1 MSLLRVL
8 PVLIIVVAA
17 GVLGWIAFQ
26 APAREYEPVVI
37 EDAVAAT
44 HVPRAVVGEVP
55 AGHVVRTFEV
65 TGMCCDGCPGKL
77 YSALQAV
84 PGVVKAAVSF
94 DAGTASALVP
104 TELDSAQLEL
114 ALTFD
119 KYSATLRDG

>member
-1 MSLLRVL
+1 MRPLRVL
-8 PVLIIVVAA
+8 LIGAAA
-17 GVLGWIAFQ
+17 GVLGWIALQ
-26 APAREYEPVVI
+26 APAQDYEPVVI

-44 HVPRAVVGEVP
+44 YVPRTVVGDVP

-65 TGMCCDGCPGKL
+65 SGMCCDGCPGKL

-94 DAGTASALVP
+94 EEGTASALVP
-104 TELDSAQLEL
+104 TELDSAQLEV

-119 KYSATLRDG
+119 KYSATLLDG